1 MFLDIFI
8 ALILGVGTGFITGL
22 TPGLHINLVSLLVL
36 SFSPFLLQITSPIVL
51 GVYIIAMAITHTFL
65 DALPSIYLGAPDEA
79 QALNVLPGHRLLMRG
94 EGHNAVLCTVIGAV
108 GVIIIG
114 ILLFPLFIVL
124 MKWLAAPVAGVV
136 GYLLILLMIYMI
148 WREKSK
154 KLKALT
160 LFLLSGALGLL
171 VFSIP
176 TLEQPLF
183 PLLSGLFGFSIL
195 LISLAQKSVIPT
207 QKLDQPLNL
216 SNKNLVKSVSGATGM
231 GFIAAF
237 LPGFGS
243 SQAAIIATNVVGD
256 IGDEGFLTLVGGINT
271 ANMLISIATAYAL
284 EKSRNGAILVVNKL
298 LESISLQAMLIF
310 IAVALVA
317 AGAAALLAINISKI
331 FAKVIVKVKY
341 SYIVWSII
349 LFIALLTLYFD
360 GFLGLIILA
369 TATALG
375 LISSIW
381 GIGRNH
387 LMGCLLVPVILY
399 FIL

>member
-1 MFLDIFI
+1 MFLDISI
-8 ALILGVGTGFITGL
+8 ALILGVGTGIITGL
-22 TPGLHINLVSLLVL
+22 TPGLHINLVSVLVL
-36 SFSPFLLQITSPIVL
+36 SFSPLLLQITSPIVL
-51 GVYIIAMAITHTFL
+51 GVYIIAMSITHTFL

-94 EGHNAVLCTVIGAV
+94 EGHNAVLCTVIGAS
-108 GVIIIG
+108 GTIILG
-114 ILLFPLFIVL
+114 ILFFPLFIFL
-124 MKWLAAPVAGVV
+124 MKWLAEPVTGIV
-136 GYLLILLMIYMI
+136 GYLLILLMFYMI
-148 WREKSK
+148 WREKEK
-154 KLKALT
+154 KTKALA

-195 LISLAQKSVIPT
+195 LISLAQKSVIPK
-207 QKLDQPLNL
+207 QKLNQPLNL
-216 SNKNLVKSVSGATGM
+216 SAKNITKSVTGATGM

-271 ANMLISIATAYAL
+271 ANMLISIAAAYIL
-284 EKSRNGAILVVNKL
+284 NKSRNGAILVVNKL
-298 LESISLQAMLIF
+298 LDGMSFETMLIF
-310 IAVALVA
+310 LAVSLVA
-317 AGAAALLAINISKI
+317 AGTAALLTIKISKV
-331 FAKVIVKVKY
+331 FAQLIVKVKY
-341 SYIVWSII
+341 SYIVWGII
-349 LFIALLTLYFD
+349 IFIALLTAYFD
-360 GFLGLIILA
+360 GFIGLTILA

-375 LISSIW
+375 LISSVW
-381 GIGRNH
+381 GIGKNH

-399 FIL
+399 FVL

>member
-1 MFLDIFI
+1 MSYDFLI
-8 ALILGVGTGFITGL
+8 ALLLGIFTGIITGL

-36 SFSPFLLQITSPIVL
+36 SFSPFLLQLTSPIVL

-79 QALNVLPGHRLLMRG
+79 QALNVLPGHGLLMRG
-94 EGHNAVLCTVIGAV
+94 EGHNAVLCTVIGAI
-108 GVIIIG
+108 GVIILG

-124 MKWLAAPVAGVV
+124 MRWMAKPVTGVV

-148 WREKSK
+148 WREQDK
-154 KLKALT
+154 KLKALA

-195 LISLAQKSVIPT
+195 LISLAQKSVIPE

-216 SNKNLVKSVSGATGM
+216 STKNLVKSVSGATGM

-271 ANMLISIATAYAL
+271 ANML
-284 EKSRNGAILVVNKL
+284 
-298 LESISLQAMLIF
+298 
-310 IAVALVA
+310 
-317 AGAAALLAINISKI
+317 
-331 FAKVIVKVKY
+331 
-341 SYIVWSII
+341 
-349 LFIALLTLYFD
+349 
-360 GFLGLIILA
+360 
-369 TATALG
+369 
-375 LISSIW
+375 
-381 GIGRNH
+381 
-387 LMGCLLVPVILY
+387 
-399 FIL
+399 

>member
-1 MFLDIFI
+1 MFLDIVI
-8 ALILGVGTGFITGL
+8 ALILGVGTGIITGL
-22 TPGLHINLVSLLVL
+22 TPGLHINLVSVLVL

-94 EGHNAVLCTVIGAV
+94 EGHNAVLCTVIGAL
-108 GVIIIG
+108 GVIILG
-114 ILLFPLFIVL
+114 ILFFPLFIFL
-124 MKWLAAPVAGVV
+124 MKWLAEPVTGIV
-136 GYLLILLMIYMI
+136 GYLLIIIVIYMI
-148 WREKSK
+148 WREKDK
-154 KLKALT
+154 KLEALT

-176 TLEQPLF
+176 NLEQPLF

-195 LISLAQKSVIPT
+195 LISLLQKSIIPK
-207 QKLDQPLNL
+207 QKLNQPLNL
-216 SNKNLVKSVSGATGM
+216 SKKNLVKSVSGATGM

-271 ANMLISIATAYAL
+271 ANMLISIAAAYIL
-284 EKSRNGAILVVNKL
+284 NKSRNGAILVVNKL
-298 LESISLQAMLIF
+298 LDGMSVETMLIF
-310 IAVALVA
+310 LAVSLVA
-317 AGAAALLAINISKI
+317 AGLAALLTISISKI
-331 FAKVIVKVKY
+331 FANVIVKVKY
-341 SYIVWSII
+341 SYIVWGII
-349 LFIALLTLYFD
+349 IFIAILAGYFD
-360 GFLGLIILA
+360 GFIGLTILA

-375 LISSIW
+375 LISSVW
-381 GIGRNH
+381 GVGKNH
-387 LMGCLLVPVILY
+387 LMGCLLIPVILY
-399 FIL
+399 FVL